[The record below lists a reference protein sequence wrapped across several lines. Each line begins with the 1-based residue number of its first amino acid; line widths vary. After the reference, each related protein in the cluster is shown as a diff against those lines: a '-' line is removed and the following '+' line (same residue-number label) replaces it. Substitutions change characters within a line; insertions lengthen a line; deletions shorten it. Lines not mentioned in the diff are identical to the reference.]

1 MKQGDYIAIA
11 ALIALGV
18 IGWKAAT
25 MPRPTPPK
33 QQNFSSAC
41 GCGA

>member
-1 MKQGDYIAIA
+1 MKQGDYIALA
-11 ALIALGV
+11 ALVFIGF

-25 MPRPTPPK
+25 SPTK
-33 QQNFSSAC
+33 KENSSFSSAC

>member
-11 ALIALGV
+11 ALVVIGV

-25 MPRPTPPK
+25 MPRPKDTSS
-33 QQNFSSAC
+33 FSSAC